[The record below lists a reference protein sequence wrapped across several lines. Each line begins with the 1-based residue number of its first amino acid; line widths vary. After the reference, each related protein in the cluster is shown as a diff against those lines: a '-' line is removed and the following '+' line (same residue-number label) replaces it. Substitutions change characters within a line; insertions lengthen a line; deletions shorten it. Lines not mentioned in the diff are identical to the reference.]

1 VLLLAKQLQALHSLA
16 VACVLHAQVLDDFV
30 LAWSPKGRLEITEPV
45 PVLEHRTGHLDQPGL
60 VLLLELLLLLLQA
73 EQHPQELQKDLHT
86 EQHSINNLLEHI
98 IPLGDM
104 GYMKD
109 AIGRPSALQVP
120 LTICRH
126 VLCCAPMI
134 AVHRSAQC
142 TAESSAQDN
151 CSNADL
157 MIQLEQQ
164 RQWALASPELEA
176 SQQQQAVQQQQQQMW
191 LQGLAEQKQRG
202 GQQAQHNVQ
211 DAVSA

>member
-1 VLLLAKQLQALHSLA
+1 M
-16 VACVLHAQVLDDFV
+16 
-30 LAWSPKGRLEITEPV
+30 EPA

-73 EQHPQELQKDLHT
+73 EQHPQELQMDLHT
-86 EQHSINNLLEHI
+86 KEHSIDNLLEHRM
-98 IPLGDM
+98 PLGDM
-104 GYMKD
+104 AYMKD
-109 AIGRPSALQVP
+109 AVGRPSALQVP

-176 SQQQQAVQQQQQQMW
+176 SQQQQVVQQQQQMW

-202 GQQAQHNVQ
+202 GQQAQHDVQ